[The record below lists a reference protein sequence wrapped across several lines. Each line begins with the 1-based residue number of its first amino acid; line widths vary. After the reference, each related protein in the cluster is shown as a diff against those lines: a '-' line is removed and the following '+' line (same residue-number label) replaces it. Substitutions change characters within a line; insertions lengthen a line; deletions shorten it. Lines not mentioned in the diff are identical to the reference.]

1 MTTQEPKTPAR
12 RRYKVQPP
20 CGTNSGYD
28 YHVRQALES
37 PCIPCS
43 EAHSIY
49 WKLQRVKRKE
59 EIALWRRARKD
70 EVVNKRA
77 EKMRANGEMEHFSI
91 NEVLEKWGSDCHICE
106 FPINLEA
113 NGQIGEEGWEWSL
126 HLDHVVSLFRGGTH
140 TLSNCKPA
148 HAVCNIRKS
157 KKEWTDELKD
167 RLKELVE
174 VSGAF

>member
-1 MTTQEPKTPAR
+1 
-12 RRYKVQPP
+12 
-20 CGTNSGYD
+20 
-28 YHVRQALES
+28 
-37 PCIPCS
+37 
-43 EAHSIY
+43 
-49 WKLQRVKRKE
+49 
-59 EIALWRRARKD
+59 
-70 EVVNKRA
+70 
-77 EKMRANGEMEHFSI
+77 MRANGEMEHFSI